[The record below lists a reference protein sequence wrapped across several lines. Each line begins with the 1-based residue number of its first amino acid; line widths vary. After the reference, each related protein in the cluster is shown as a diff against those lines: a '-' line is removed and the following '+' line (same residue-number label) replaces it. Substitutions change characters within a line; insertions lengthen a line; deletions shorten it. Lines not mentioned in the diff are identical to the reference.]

1 MINDYSNGGLK
12 MIDIQSFNKSLK
24 AMWIEKYL
32 DSGNQGKW
40 KLFFDLEIGK
50 SVEKTA
56 LTSNLSQQDIT
67 KTIATKNSFVREVL
81 TIWAE
86 INFEKRITSKTQF
99 LSDVTKSGNGEPGTR
114 NQEPGTRNQEPGTG
128 NGERKSGNER
138 SAVFTIKNQNGGL
151 KNQ

>member
-12 MIDIQSFNKSLK
+12 MIDIQSFRNKSLK
-24 AMWIEKYL
+24 AMWIKKYL

-40 KLFFDLEIGK
+40 KLFFDLELGK

-67 KTIATKNSFVREVL
+67 KIIVTKNSFVREVL

-86 INFEKRITSKTQF
+86 INFEKQITSKTQF
-99 LSDVTKSGNGEPGTR
+99 LSQSIWHNSLIRIANYPVFYPDWFNKGVKKS
-114 NQEPGTRNQEPGTG
+114 
-128 NGERKSGNER
+128 
-138 SAVFTIKNQNGGL
+138 
-151 KNQ
+151 